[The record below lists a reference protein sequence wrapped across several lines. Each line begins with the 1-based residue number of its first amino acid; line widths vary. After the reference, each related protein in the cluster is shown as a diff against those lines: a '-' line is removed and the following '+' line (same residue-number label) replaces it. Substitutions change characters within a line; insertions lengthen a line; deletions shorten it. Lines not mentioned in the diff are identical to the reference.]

1 LSGSLMGLIVLVTVL
16 LALTLGIGFS
26 YAAAYAI
33 FRAMSPK
40 PEHQAAPPLSRPA
53 EAGGGN

>member
-1 LSGSLMGLIVLVTVL
+1 MGLIVLVTVL